1 MPLVTVEGPVIKD
14 LDKKRVMV
22 KKITEAAAKAFSF
35 SKDDIVVI
43 IKENLPENV
52 GVGGELVSDLKK
64 KKK

>member
-1 MPLVTVEGPVIKD
+1 MPLITVEGPGIKD

-22 KKITEAAAKAFSF
+22 KKITNAAAKAFGF

-52 GVGGELVSDLKK
+52 GVGGELVADRKK
-64 KKK
+64 TKK